1 MVPDAGEA
9 DSDEAFMTWA
19 AWLGVLAVIV
29 IGIATLA
36 LWRKPSEPRRD
47 YTGLKHH
54 AKVHS
59 FRLLTAILAWGL
71 IVAAFYYRPDLLK
84 WLLRSLTT
92 GIETIGDSLPSPWG
106 DRAEVIL
113 RELGGFIWIQI
124 TAIIVLIRVVFS
136 TIAMGWRL
144 TRRNDAE

>member
-1 MVPDAGEA
+1 MN
-9 DSDEAFMTWA
+9 WA
-19 AWLGVLAVIV
+19 AWLGVLAAIA
-29 IGIATLA
+29 IGIAA
-36 LWRKPSEPRRD
+36 VVWWRKPAETRRD

-59 FRLLTAILAWGL
+59 FRISTAILAWAL

-84 WLLRSLTT
+84 WMLRGLTH
-92 GIETIGDSLPSPWG
+92 GIETIGDSLPTPWG

-124 TAIIVLIRVVFS
+124 TAIIVLIRVLFS
-136 TIAMGWRL
+136 AIAMGWRSA
-144 TRRNDAE
+144 RRGDRE

>member
-9 DSDEAFMTWA
+9 GAGEAFMTWA
-19 AWLGVLAVIV
+19 AWLGILAAIV
-29 IGIATLA
+29 IGVAA
-36 LWRKPSEPRRD
+36 FFVRRKPAGARRD

-59 FRLLTAILAWGL
+59 FRISTAILAWGL

-84 WLLRSLTT
+84 WLLRGVTQ
-92 GIETIGDSLPSPWG
+92 GIETIGDALPSPWG

-113 RELGGFIWIQI
+113 RELGGFVWFQV
-124 TAIIVLIRVVFS
+124 TVIIVAIRVLFS
-136 TIAMGWRL
+136 GIAMGWRF
-144 TRRNDAE
+144 TRRGDR

>member
-1 MVPDAGEA
+1 M
-9 DSDEAFMTWA
+9 SWA
-19 AWLGVLAVIV
+19 AWLGILAAIA
-29 IGIATLA
+29 IGMAAVA
-36 LWRKPSEPRRD
+36 LWRRPSGTGRD

-84 WLLRSLTT
+84 WLLRGITR
-92 GIETIGDSLPSPWG
+92 GIETIGDSLPTPWG

-113 RELGGFIWIQI
+113 RELGGFVWFQI
-124 TAIIVLIRVVFS
+124 TAVIVLIRVLFS
-136 TIAMGWRL
+136 GIAMGWRH
-144 TRRNDAE
+144 TRRGDPE

>member
-1 MVPDAGEA
+1 
-9 DSDEAFMTWA
+9 MTWA
-19 AWLGVLAVIV
+19 AWLGVSVAIV
-29 IGIATLA
+29 IAIGAVV
-36 LWRKPSEPRRD
+36 LWRKPSGTRRD

-84 WLLRSLTT
+84 WMLRSMTH

-124 TAIIVLIRVVFS
+124 TAIIVLIRVILS
-136 TIAMGWRL
+136 GIAMGWRL
-144 TRRNDAE
+144 TRRGDRE

>member
-1 MVPDAGEA
+1 
-9 DSDEAFMTWA
+9 MTWA
-19 AWLGVLAVIV
+19 AWLGVLAAIA
-29 IGIATLA
+29 IGIAA
-36 LWRKPSEPRRD
+36 FVLWPKPSGTRRD

-59 FRLLTAILAWGL
+59 FRISTVILAWGL

-84 WLLRSLTT
+84 WLLRSITY

-113 RELGGFIWIQI
+113 RELGGFVWFQI
-124 TAIIVLIRVVFS
+124 TLIIVGIRVLFS
-136 TIAMGWRL
+136 GIAMGWRHA
-144 TRRNDAE
+144 RRREPE

>member
-1 MVPDAGEA
+1 MNW
-9 DSDEAFMTWA
+9 T
-19 AWLGVLAVIV
+19 AWLGILAAIA
-29 IGIATLA
+29 IGTVAFV
-36 LWRKPSEPRRD
+36 LWRKPSATRRD

-84 WLLRSLTT
+84 WLLRSITY

-113 RELGGFIWIQI
+113 RELGGFVWFQI
-124 TAIIVLIRVVFS
+124 TAVIVLIRVLFS
-136 TIAMGWRL
+136 GIAMGWRH
-144 TRRNDAE
+144 TRRDDR

>member
-1 MVPDAGEA
+1 
-9 DSDEAFMTWA
+9 MTWA
-19 AWLGVLAVIV
+19 AWLGVSVAIV
-29 IGIATLA
+29 IAIGAVA
-36 LWRKPSEPRRD
+36 LWRKPAGTRRD

-59 FRLLTAILAWGL
+59 FRLLTAILAWAL

-84 WLLRSLTT
+84 WMLRSMTH

-124 TAIIVLIRVVFS
+124 TAIIVLIRVVLS
-136 TIAMGWRL
+136 SIAMGWRL
-144 TRRNDAE
+144 TRRGDRE